1 MAPFSDPKC
10 SSLGSRE
17 FAAPSPDLLQRPRL
31 RNSRRA
37 SGNLR
42 NSNVGVHPPA
52 APSAGIGNASVTI
65 IPASIAWFLIDLT
78 GAPQR
83 ALRPTQR
90 STNARA
96 WRQRD
101 VPRRV
106 PGFPAAR
113 RSVEAGERVP

>member
-1 MAPFSDPKC
+1 
-10 SSLGSRE
+10 
-17 FAAPSPDLLQRPRL
+17 
-31 RNSRRA
+31 
-37 SGNLR
+37 
-42 NSNVGVHPPA
+42 VHPPA

-113 RSVEAGERVP
+113 RSVEAGECVP

>member
-1 MAPFSDPKC
+1 
-10 SSLGSRE
+10 
-17 FAAPSPDLLQRPRL
+17 
-31 RNSRRA
+31 
-37 SGNLR
+37 
-42 NSNVGVHPPA
+42 VHPPA

-96 WRQRD
+96 CANATYRD
-101 VPRRV
+101 VSPDFRRLAV
-106 PGFPAAR
+106 QLKRGNACR
-113 RSVEAGERVP
+113 ERGKSFL

>member
-1 MAPFSDPKC
+1 
-10 SSLGSRE
+10 
-17 FAAPSPDLLQRPRL
+17 
-31 RNSRRA
+31 
-37 SGNLR
+37 
-42 NSNVGVHPPA
+42 VHPPA

-101 VPRRV
+101 DVSPDFRRLAV
-106 PGFPAAR
+106 QLKRGNACR
-113 RSVEAGERVP
+113 ERGKSFL